1 MKAKQEAERIMLR
14 GKSQI
19 EKLKLL
25 QDLQRQKERELQ
37 MEVMMERQQLR
48 HDEITATRRINE
60 EQRMED
66 LFKKLKAA
74 DSVDEA
80 VTPNLV

>member
-1 MKAKQEAERIMLR
+1 
-14 GKSQI
+14 
-19 EKLKLL
+19 
-25 QDLQRQKERELQ
+25 

-74 DSVDEA
+74 DAVDDTL
-80 VTPNLV
+80 TPNLV